1 MFTIVQVEEAFA
13 KLKFGEVD
21 CASHFAELKSMGLL
35 KYDHF
40 MNDGSSV
47 YYGSDGHSVK
57 GGPKWD
63 TVHVAKESSVE
74 KLKSTIAAFQAGQ
87 VDYKSF
93 CRQTAEAG
101 VYKWVTDIE
110 KMVCIYCDASG
121 EEMLTESIST

>member
-1 MFTIVQVEEAFA
+1 M
-13 KLKFGEVD
+13 
-21 CASHFAELKSMGLL
+21 S
-35 KYDHF
+35 
-40 MNDGSSV
+40 
-47 YYGSDGHSVK
+47 
-57 GGPKWD
+57 
-63 TVHVAKESSVE
+63 HVAKESSVE

-110 KMVCIYCDASG
+110 KMVCIYCDANG